1 MRLINLDSKQPK
13 TSASLL
19 TVFLLAAVVALPT
32 QAQSTDRVGDKEAPT
47 QSSSAS
53 SSSAD
58 ASSEGLRVASL
69 DGPTRAYA
77 GEPVTYTASVKREG
91 LSSSVPYRWQ
101 FGEDRPGGVTTEPV
115 AEMISKHLARHS
127 ELVAT
132 YTYDR
137 PGTYTVRV
145 SVGQGK
151 QEASASAIVTI
162 TDSSSSDSPEAETPA
177 MVASTQNSQEAQ
189 RSRSAAMAN
198 RPGQWGI
205 VVASMRSAEKADVV
219 ARRYRGQFG
228 ADRMPV
234 EIMEADLESGRYFRV
249 IVGQFKSEKAAWK
262 TISAREEELPI
273 RAWTVRYQKRFL
285 SEAGP

>member
-1 MRLINLDSKQPK
+1 MRLINLDSKPPK

-19 TVFLLAAVVALPT
+19 AVFLLAAVVALPA
-32 QAQSTDRVGDKEAPT
+32 QAQSTDRVGDGEAPT
-47 QSSSAS
+47 QSSSGS

-69 DGPTRAYA
+69 DGPARAYA

-101 FGEDRPGGVTTEPV
+101 FGEDRPGGVTTDP
-115 AEMISKHLARHS
+115 ATEMISKHLARHS

-132 YTYDR
+132 YTYDQ

-151 QEASASAIVTI
+151 QDASASAIVTI

-177 MVASTQNSQEAQ
+177 MVASPQNSQEAQ
-189 RSRSAAMAN
+189 RPRSAAMAN

-234 EIMEADLESGRYFRV
+234 EVMEADLESGRYFRV

-262 TISAREEELPI
+262 MISAREEELPI

>member
-1 MRLINLDSKQPK
+1 MRLINLASKPPK
-13 TSASLL
+13 TWASLL
-19 TVFLLAAVVALPT
+19 TIFLLAAVVALPA
-32 QAQSTDRVGDKEAPT
+32 QAQGTDRVGDEEAPA

-53 SSSAD
+53 PSSAD
-58 ASSEGLRVASL
+58 ASSEGLRVATL

-77 GEPVTYTASVKREG
+77 GEPVTYTASIKREG
-91 LSSSVPYRWQ
+91 LGSSVPYRWQ
-101 FGEDRPGGVTTEPV
+101 FGEDRPKGVTTDPA
-115 AEMISKHLARHS
+115 AEMISKHLARRS

-132 YTYDR
+132 YTYER

-145 SVGQGK
+145 SVGQGE
-151 QEASASAIVTI
+151 QEAGASATVTI
-162 TDSSSSDSPEAETPA
+162 TDSSSSDSSGAEMPA
-177 MVASTQNSQEAQ
+177 MIASSQNSQEAQ
-189 RSRSAAMAN
+189 RSGSAVMTD

-219 ARRYRGQFG
+219 AQRYRGQFG

-234 EIMEADLESGRYFRV
+234 EVMEADLESGRYFRV

-262 TISAREEELPI
+262 TISAREEELPV
-273 RAWTVRYQKRFL
+273 RAWTVRYQRRFL